1 MICKPERC
9 ILSVYGVA
17 GMAKKSRLQFIFTP
31 EFFYPDDESQILNDE
46 NAQWQERFR
55 KDPAHALYQL
65 GFADPL
71 AEESPSF
78 AFLHHL
84 ASAFPEHLTRL
95 PELELVRGQARV
107 SLSDDQCGILLQ
119 TVPYALGSEYI
130 DAAWLRRIFLR
141 LQQEFSRDI
150 ADYRGTVS
158 LYLAERSQNLRVPE
172 RIFFHLVEN
181 RQDHDFPFAFLATYA
196 TRGTDGRVRHMPL
209 PFALTEFK
217 DQHQTLLTLLSC
229 LDKAAEASSLIAGF
243 VQSGEMF
250 HPLRLRT
257 EEAYDFLKHVE
268 DIEKAGILCRIPN
281 WWKRKDTS
289 ISLTVRLGEGK
300 TTILGFDTLLS
311 MQPGL
316 TVSGELLTPQEIRQL
331 LEQTEGLALLKGKWV
346 EVNHQKLKKLLAEMD
361 RYHGEVS
368 LCDALRMQS
377 GLKEGEA
384 SPDGT
389 ILITNGHWLQHFIQ
403 QLRDPDA
410 LRTMKIPET
419 VHASLRPYQK
429 TGFTW
434 LQTMGKLGFGMC
446 LADDMGL
453 GKTIQVLT
461 YLEMLRWKDKRAA
474 FLLIVPASL
483 LGNWRKEIE
492 KFTPALPFT
501 ILHGHTAEALTAKLS
516 KKRTFLTITT
526 YGMAV
531 RLPVLQQMQWTGLI
545 LDEAQA
551 IKNPLTKQTKTIKK
565 IPASQRIAMTGTP
578 IENDLT
584 NLWSLFDFLN
594 QGLLGTSTE
603 FKHFAKGLSEHPE
616 GYGRLK
622 RMVSPF
628 ILRRLKTDKT
638 VIRDLPEKWE
648 QTDYVHLSK
657 KQIIL
662 YRRQVAELEEKLNRA
677 DGIQRRGLVL
687 STITKLKQI
696 CNHPDQFL
704 GQTEFAPAD
713 SGKFEML
720 RELCQTISEKHERV
734 LVFTQYREIT
744 EYLAQY
750 LAQIFGRSGFVIH
763 GGTRVKKR
771 TELVETFNG
780 STDIPFMVLSVKA
793 AGTGLNLAAA
803 NHVIH
808 FDRWW
813 NPAVEN
819 QATDRAYRI
828 GQMKDVMVHKLVASG
843 TVEEKIDEVLSG
855 KSELSEKVLESG
867 AAKWITEM
875 NNTDLLDM
883 MRLTS
888 LEADHE

>member
-1 MICKPERC
+1 MT
-9 ILSVYGVA
+9 
-17 GMAKKSRLQFIFTP
+17 KKNSLQFIFTP
-31 EFFYPDDESQILNDE
+31 DFFYPDDQDQILDNE
-46 NAQWQERFR
+46 NARWRDRFR
-55 KDPAHALYQL
+55 QDAAQALYLL
-65 GFADPL
+65 GFSEPL
-71 AEESPSF
+71 TEESPSLV
-78 AFLHHL
+78 FLHHL
-84 ASAFPEHLTRL
+84 ASAFLEQLTRL
-95 PELELVRGQARV
+95 PELELVRGQADV
-107 SLSDDQCGILLQ
+107 SLSDDQCSALLQ

-130 DAAWLRRIFLR
+130 DAVWLHRVFLR

-150 ADYRGTVS
+150 SDYKGTVS
-158 LYLAERSQNLRVPE
+158 LYLAERSQNLLVPE

-181 RQDHDFPFAFLATYA
+181 RQDDDFPFAFLATYA
-196 TRGTDGRVRHMPL
+196 TRDASGRVRHMPL
-209 PFALTEFK
+209 QFALTEFK
-217 DQHQTLLTLLSC
+217 NQRQTLLTLLSC

-250 HPLRLRT
+250 HPLRLHA

-281 WWKRKDTS
+281 WWKRRDTAV
-289 ISLTVRLGEGK
+289 SLTVRLGEEK
-300 TTILGFDTLLS
+300 TAVLGFDTLLS
-311 MQPGL
+311 MQPDL
-316 TVSGELLTPQEIRQL
+316 MVNGEALTPQEIRQL
-331 LEQTEGLALLKGKWV
+331 LAQTEGLALLKGKWV
-346 EVNHQKLKKLLAEMD
+346 EVDHQKLKKLLAEMEK
-361 RYHGEVS
+361 YHGEIP
-368 LCDALRMQS
+368 LRDALRLQS
-377 GLKEGEA
+377 GMEKNTA
-384 SPDGT
+384 DPDGAT
-389 ILITNGHWLQHFIQ
+389 LITNGHWLQHFIQ
-403 QLRDPDA
+403 QLREPGTI
-410 LRTMKIPET
+410 RTMKVPTT

-453 GKTIQVLT
+453 GKTLQVLT
-461 YLEMLRWKDKRAA
+461 YLETMHKKDKQAA
-474 FLLIVPASL
+474 NLLIVPASL
-483 LGNWRKEIE
+483 LGNWEKEIE
-492 KFTPALPFT
+492 KFTPGIPFT
-501 ILHGHTAEALTAKLS
+501 ILHGHTAAALTEKLEEN
-516 KKRTFLTITT
+516 RPFLTITT

-531 RLPVLQQMQWTGLI
+531 RLPILQQMPWTCVI

-565 IPASQRIAMTGTP
+565 IQTVQRIAMTGTP
-578 IENDLT
+578 IENDLS

-594 QGLLGTSTE
+594 QGLLGTAAE
-603 FKHFAKGLSEHPE
+603 FKKFAKGLSEHPE
-616 GYGRLK
+616 GYGKLK

-628 ILRRLKTDKT
+628 ILRRLKTDKK

-648 QTDYVHLSK
+648 QVDYVQLTR

-662 YRRQVAELEEKLNRA
+662 YRRQIAELEEKLSRA
-677 DGIQRRGLVL
+677 DGIKRQGLVL

-704 GQTEFAPAD
+704 GQTDFIPAD
-713 SGKFEML
+713 SGKFKML
-720 RELCQTISEKHERV
+720 RELCQTISEKRERV

-750 LAQIFGRSGFVIH
+750 LEQIFGRSGLVIH

-771 TELVETFNG
+771 TELVEAFNG
-780 STDIPFMVLSVKA
+780 SAYIPFMVLSVKA

-828 GQMKDVMVHKLVASG
+828 GQKKDVMVHKLVASG
-843 TVEEKIDEVLSG
+843 TIEEKIDEILSG
-855 KSELSEKVLESG
+855 KSELAEKVLESG

-875 NNTDLLDM
+875 DDTELLDM
-883 MRLTS
+883 MRLTPR
-888 LEADHE
+888 EADYE